1 MLTSA
6 IRLPSGLWSGHYV
19 QFFVKHA
26 QQMNLEF
33 ADGLIRGD
41 GSDGL
46 GQFTIDGEYRVAGGE
61 VRMGWIKTYNGAHS
75 VLYLGT
81 LQDGQIAG
89 KWNLLIGLAGTGNFA
104 LSPEMKIES
113 LQQKSE
119 NL

>member
-1 MLTSA
+1 MPASA
-6 IRLPSGLWSGHYV
+6 IQLPSGLWAGHYV

-46 GQFTIDGEYRVAGGE
+46 GPFTIDGEYRVDGGE
-61 VRMGWIKTYNGAHS
+61 VRMGWIKTYQGAHS
-75 VLYLGT
+75 VLYLGK

-89 KWNLLIGLAGTGNFA
+89 KWNLLVAIAGTGTFA
-104 LSPEMKIES
+104 LSPAKATNP
-113 LQQKSE
+113 LQPKGQI
-119 NL
+119 L